1 MKIGAL
7 PIIYI
12 KRRFE
17 RFIAHAHKGF
27 EVDKHLKIKFNVP
40 YIDDGN
46 DYHKIDIYYAEK
58 RKKNRCIIDIHGGAY
73 LFGNRLNNYH
83 LAKFFVDRG
92 YDVVT
97 LDYIPNKKKRG
108 TFDIVNDVAA
118 ALEYIYIHLK
128 ELELENDDFVMCG
141 DSAGGHL
148 ALLFT
153 EMINDDKYRRSV
165 TPRQFALPVK
175 ALLLNCPVYDY
186 LHLGEDV
193 LLKSGQ
199 RYMFGPHYNDKEERA
214 LIDPR
219 SHIDC
224 LSTPLF
230 LSTCRNDFIRKESL
244 ALHDDLVNKNYEH
257 TFIDIDS
264 SNKKVGHVHN
274 IMYMELDESKIIN
287 NAMVDFINSIK

>member
-12 KRRFE
+12 KKRLERIIRRA
-17 RFIAHAHKGF
+17 RKGF
-27 EVDKHLKIKFNVP
+27 KVDENLKVKFNIP
-40 YIDDGN
+40 YINDGN
-46 DYHKIDIYYAEK
+46 DYHKIDVYYATK
-58 RKKNRCIIDIHGGAY
+58 KKKNRCIIDIHGGAY

-83 LAKFFVDRG
+83 FAKFFLEKG
-92 YDVVT
+92 FDVITV
-97 LDYIPNKKKRG
+97 DYIPNINKRG
-108 TFDIVNDVAA
+108 TMDIVNDVAT
-118 ALEYIYIHLK
+118 ALEYVASHLK
-128 ELELENDDFVMCG
+128 ELDLENDDFVMCG

-153 EMINDDKYRRSV
+153 EMINDDKYRRTV
-165 TPRQFALPVK
+165 TTRQFNLPVK

-186 LHLGEDV
+186 LHLGEDS
-193 LLKSGQ
+193 LLKTGQ
-199 RYMFGPHYNDKEERA
+199 RYMFGPNYQDKIERA

-219 SHIDC
+219 THIES

-244 ALHDDLVNKNYEH
+244 TLHDDLEKNNYSH

-274 IMYMELDESKIIN
+274 IMDMTLEESKIIN
-287 NAMVDFINSIK
+287 NAMIDFVNSTR